1 MSSTEFNKKL
11 NFSWITIK
19 NKIKTDNTFRDAGKA
34 KIKAYENFWFFID
47 INEIP
52 GMEIHIEEKI
62 KIDYKKISE
71 SKTWSVNL
79 EDNILE

>member
-34 KIKAYENFWFFID
+34 KIKAY
-47 INEIP
+47 
-52 GMEIHIEEKI
+52 
-62 KIDYKKISE
+62 
-71 SKTWSVNL
+71 
-79 EDNILE
+79 